1 MGANL
6 FTDLMPRRSAAS
18 GLRAVPASL
27 VAHGLALGAVALFA
41 ARPVAVEMPE
51 PAPLHAG
58 PLKVDMRDNRPAPQ
72 ILRAAVAPP
81 RPRLNGLTA
90 PAPIAPPPG
99 PAPDLSGNSTALPSD
114 DAPAA
119 CLRNCDGAGPGDGS
133 GTPGSFLT
141 PLGDP
146 NGSGDASRT
155 YQVGGDIRPPQK
167 IREAAP
173 VYPEL
178 AKHAHVQGAVV
189 VRCVIDATGHVAN
202 VEVVSGH
209 PMLAEAAV
217 AAVRQWLYKPTLLNG
232 TPVAVEMLVTL
243 QFHLR

>member
-58 PLKVDMRDNRPAPQ
+58 PLKVDMRENRPAPQ
-72 ILRAAVAPP
+72 IVRAAVAPP
-81 RPRLNGLTA
+81 RPHLNGVTT

-119 CLRNCDGAGPGDGS
+119 CLRNCGGDGR
-133 GTPGSFLT
+133 GDGPPDGFLT
-141 PLGDP
+141 PLGAD
-146 NGSGDASRT
+146 NASGAGSRT
-155 YQVGGDIRPPQK
+155 YQIGGDIRPPQK
-167 IREAAP
+167 IRESAP

-178 AKHAHVQGAVV
+178 ARHARVQGAVV